1 MPSEDLMRHNNE
13 HVKKKGRAS
22 RLLFSALKQW
32 KSNDI
37 PSIHYCAIIIIVY
50 YKNRKFIDNFR
61 VNA

>member
-1 MPSEDLMRHNNE
+1 MNMSKR
-13 HVKKKGRAS
+13 RAS

-37 PSIHYCAIIIIVY
+37 PSIDYYAIIIVVY
-50 YKNRKFIDNFR
+50 YKNRKFIDNFI